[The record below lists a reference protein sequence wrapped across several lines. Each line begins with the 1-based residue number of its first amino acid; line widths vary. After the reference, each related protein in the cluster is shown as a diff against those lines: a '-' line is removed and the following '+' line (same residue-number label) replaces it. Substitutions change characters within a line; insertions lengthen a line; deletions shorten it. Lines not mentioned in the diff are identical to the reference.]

1 MAAQRALEHAPVVEA
16 ARPARPMAWRLRG
29 LAVGLLG
36 LLLLG
41 GCAVLRGD
49 VEVPTARPATAE
61 PQDRARAANLFRDA
75 QRSLNPPRG
84 RAPDPDRAAAL
95 FEQAA
100 RLGHPE
106 AQLIVALAYLSRADG
121 SRDAAAAI
129 PWLNLAAHEGE
140 AEAQFLLG
148 RLLEAGEGTP
158 RDAAWAA
165 LWFHRAAER
174 GHPEAGFAMALLQV
188 AGEGTARDWPE
199 ALARFRLAERRG
211 VAAARRYRE
220 ALDPRVPAAEARQAA
235 ARLAGES
242 ARGAVPAVDRPLRR
256 FAQSALARRGRWDA
270 AVDGR
275 DSPRLRAALDAFAR
289 DQGIVAASPFD
300 PLVIDRLR
308 RQG

>member
-1 MAAQRALEHAPVVEA
+1 MHRAVARISARSLRAAAVV
-16 ARPARPMAWRLRG
+16 
-29 LAVGLLG
+29 LLG
-36 LLLLG
+36 VVLLG
-41 GCAVLRGD
+41 GCAVLRGE
-49 VEVPTARPATAE
+49 VAVPTARPAPAE
-61 PQDRARAANLFRDA
+61 PQDRARAASLFRDA

-84 RAPDPDRAAAL
+84 GTRDPDRAADL

-106 AQLIVALAYLSRADG
+106 AQLVVALAHLSRTDG
-121 SRDAAAAI
+121 RRDPAAAI
-129 PWLNLAAHEGE
+129 PWLNLAAHEGQ

-148 RLLEAGEGTP
+148 RLIEAGDGTP
-158 RDAAWAA
+158 RDTAWAA

-174 GHPEAGFAMALLQV
+174 GHPEAGFAMAMLQV

-220 ALDPRVPAAEARQAA
+220 ALAPRVPPAEARQAA

-256 FAQSALARRGRWDA
+256 FVQSALARRGRWDA

-275 DSPRLRAALDAFAR
+275 DSPRLRVALDAFAR
-289 DQGIVAASPFD
+289 EQGIVAASPFD
-300 PLVIDRLR
+300 PAVMDRLR
-308 RQG
+308 APG

>member
-1 MAAQRALEHAPVVEA
+1 MRRAAGRLQAAALV
-16 ARPARPMAWRLRG
+16 L
-29 LAVGLLG
+29 LAVVV
-36 LLLLG
+36 LG
-41 GCAVLRGD
+41 GCSALHGD
-49 VEVPTARPATAE
+49 VAVPTARPAPAE
-61 PQDRARAANLFRDA
+61 SQDRARAASLFRDA
-75 QRSLNPPRG
+75 QRTLNPPRG
-84 RAPDPDRAAAL
+84 GTRDPDRAAAL

-106 AQLIVALAYLSRADG
+106 AQVLVALAHLSRGDG
-121 SRDAAAAI
+121 RRDTAAAI

-148 RLLEAGEGTP
+148 RLLEAGDGTP
-158 RDAAWAA
+158 RDTAWAA

-174 GHPEAGFAMALLQV
+174 GHPEAGFAMAMLQV

-211 VAAARRYRE
+211 VGAARRYRE
-220 ALDPRVPAAEARQAA
+220 ALAPRVPPAEARQGAA
-235 ARLAGES
+235 LLAGES

-289 DQGIVAASPFD
+289 DERIVAASPFD

-308 RQG
+308 RPG